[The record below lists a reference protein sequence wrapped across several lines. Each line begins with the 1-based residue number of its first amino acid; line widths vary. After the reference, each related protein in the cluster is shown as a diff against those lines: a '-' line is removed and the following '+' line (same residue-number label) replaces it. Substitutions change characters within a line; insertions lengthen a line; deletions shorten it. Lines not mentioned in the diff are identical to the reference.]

1 MIYEDSGIK
10 TKLTVCQFAFL
21 KKFFTYNLCCSF
33 SLLDSSSLKN
43 LRGSNSNTV
52 FAIFAVI
59 RGILEPGATVKIL
72 SLGLGFG
79 VFSVVMVIAVAV
91 HLLYYGEQK
100 SKVRAVLQR
109 HRKPANIDYR
119 LVWKL
124 VSAHLDLGTVHAHV
138 LVATWANMLIS
149 ISKEHDY
156 SAVW

>member
-1 MIYEDSGIK
+1 LYK
-10 TKLTVCQFAFL
+10 TLSDEQIL
-21 KKFFTYNLCCSF
+21 KPDFYPRIEERNICSVDVKDRN
-33 SLLDSSSLKN
+33 DSSSLKN

-59 RGILEPGATVKIL
+59 RGILKPGATVKIL

-119 LVWKL
+119 LV
-124 VSAHLDLGTVHAHV
+124 
-138 LVATWANMLIS
+138 
-149 ISKEHDY
+149 
-156 SAVW
+156 